1 MFWNDLD
8 GTILL
13 NKVFSKPVEISD
25 IDIFD
30 IKIDREG
37 PTVTIGFDLIGKLPE
52 NPPEKWVKGY
62 NKCRCGINCGGVT
75 SINIEG
81 IAVNMLAKIEIKKEN
96 GHNKV
101 IINGSNFRLNLE
113 CMHIQFM
120 GPSVYIS
127 K

>member
-13 NKVFSKPVEISD
+13 NKVFSNPVEISD
-25 IDIFD
+25 IDLFD

-37 PTVTIGFDLIGKLPE
+37 PAVIISFDLIGKLPD
-52 NPPEKWVKGY
+52 NPPVKWVKGY
-62 NKCRCGINCGGVT
+62 NKCRCGINCGGVS

-113 CMHIQFM
+113 CMHIQFTW
-120 GPSVYIS
+120 PSVYIS